1 MEYEVQSLS
10 PEKCK
15 QILNAGLKACDRLQK
30 KRAEEE
36 RAKEKRAEEKDAKE
50 KRAKEEPA
58 KEKRAKEK
66 RAETV
71 TLHDLDRIHE
81 MLVSAGLERMKKK

>member
-1 MEYEVQSLS
+1 MPFGTMQYQMQSLS
-10 PEKCK
+10 PEDCE
-15 QILNAGLKACDRLQK
+15 QILSAGLKACDRLQK
-30 KRAEEE
+30 KRAEEKD
-36 RAKEKRAEEKDAKE
+36 AKEKRAEEERAKE
-50 KRAKEEPA
+50 KRA